1 MCIRDRHLYWPP
13 HMAARN
19 DTLARALALLNSGQ
33 AAQAEAMLRRTL
45 SQGGAGAEHLLGL
58 ALAQQRKGEQAE
70 FFLRAA
76 VRDDPGRA
84 EFHSGLG
91 NFLAMNQ
98 RHGEA
103 ADAFR
108 AALE

>member
-1 MCIRDRHLYWPP
+1 
-13 HMAARN
+13 MAARN

-33 AAQAEAMLRRTL
+33 AAQAEAMLRRSL

-84 EFHSGLG
+84 GVSLGARQLSGD
-91 NFLAMNQ
+91 
-98 RHGEA
+98 EPA
-103 ADAFR
+103 ARRGGRRVSSR
-108 AALE
+108 AGV